1 MCNICHVPLETR
13 AESRAAHKAS
23 RRETL
28 LDAAVTVIRRDGPRV
43 SIEDVARE
51 VGVTRPILYRYFGD
65 RRGLHLALA
74 ERFATALMA
83 ELDRPLSS
91 GGPPR
96 ESFAA
101 TVDAYL
107 AFVERDANVYRF
119 LFRGGLTDED
129 RAFAHHLAG
138 RIAAVIAAGLADAG
152 GDPSVAEAW
161 GHALVG
167 MVHMAGDW
175 WVDARPMPRERLV
188 ENLVLLAWDGM
199 GGGGRPRP

>member
-1 MCNICHVPLETR
+1 MCHVP
-13 AESRAAHKAS
+13 APAVPGRAAHKAA
-23 RRETL
+23 RREDL
-28 LDAAVTVIRRDGPRV
+28 IDAAVRVIRRDGPRV

-74 ERFATALMA
+74 ERFAQRLTA
-83 ELDRPLSS
+83 ELDRPLTS

-96 ESFAA
+96 DVFAA
-101 TVDAYL
+101 TVDTYL
-107 AFVERDANVYRF
+107 AFLDEDANVYRF
-119 LFRGGLTDED
+119 LFGGGLGDED
-129 RAFAHHLAG
+129 RAFAHHLAH
-138 RIAAVIAAGLADAG
+138 RIAEVMAAGLAAAG

-175 WVDARPMPRERLV
+175 WVDQRPMPRERLV
-188 ENLVLLAWDGM
+188 ELLVLLGWDGM